1 LVRKIFP
8 PIESN
13 QIMRIKTSSRRPN
26 DFLAWQPE
34 KNGIFLVRTAYR
46 IGLRLVQQETTI
58 GASSTAPLGEKPIWK
73 KIWKCN
79 VPEKVRIFFA
89 WKALSNVLATE
100 DNKLRR
106 HMPVTGLSRICG
118 SDREDTYHALVQC
131 SHASAL

>member
-1 LVRKIFP
+1 
-8 PIESN
+8 
-13 QIMRIKTSSRRPN
+13 MRIKTSSRRPN

-79 VPEKVRIFFA
+79 VPEKVRILFLLGRLYPTCLLQKITNYDA
-89 WKALSNVLATE
+89 
-100 DNKLRR
+100 
-106 HMPVTGLSRICG
+106 IC
-118 SDREDTYHALVQC
+118 Q
-131 SHASAL
+131 